1 MRSTRNKPVN
11 ALVRLAL
18 VAALALQS
26 ACVSM
31 VASKYQPGM
40 ANAEV
45 LSRQSGAA
53 PLRVGAFSA
62 DPKLDRK
69 PLNVRGSTLSGG
81 EDGKFSTYLRDALST
96 ELRTSGRL
104 DENATSEIS
113 GELLQ
118 NRLNGGGTAA
128 GDGHATVQA
137 RFVIKRSGAQVYD
150 RTLTAEHHWE
160 SSFMGPI
167 AIPAAFDNYTV
178 ALQKLLQQLFSDPQF
193 ERATAR

>member
-1 MRSTRNKPVN
+1 MN
-11 ALVRLAL
+11 ALLRLAL
-18 VAALALQS
+18 IATLALQS

-62 DPKLDRK
+62 DPKLDGK

-96 ELRTSGRL
+96 ELKTAGRL
-104 DENATSEIS
+104 DDNAAIEIS

-118 NRLNGGGTAA
+118 NRLNGGGGAAA

-137 RFVIKRSGAQVYD
+137 RFVIKRDGAQVYD
-150 RTLTAEHHWE
+150 RTLTAEHHWP

-167 AIPAAFDNYTV
+167 AIPAAFDNYTATV
-178 ALQKLLQQLFSDPQF
+178 QKLLQQLFSDPQF